1 MIRRLLFAF
10 PFLFLAPAA
19 SAQTEDLGAWF
30 TFSLN
35 KDIVGDL
42 QFSFDQEFRL
52 RDNLSTVNLL
62 YTNLGLS
69 YKFGK
74 AFKVAATYRFTDKHK
89 EDLTWG
95 VRHRLMTDA
104 VVKIKPGRFSLGYRA
119 RFQWEVR
126 GYGYSGEFRNV
137 PEIHMRNL
145 FKIGYK
151 VNKKVSPY
159 FGTELRWQISDPRVP
174 YRNGFDRTRFMAGLD
189 YDFTDKQTLGLYFL
203 YQREW
208 NVSDPQT
215 LYILGV
221 EYVIN
226 LD

>member
-1 MIRRLLFAF
+1 MIRRLLLAL

-19 SAQTEDLGAWF
+19 SAQTEDFGAWM

-35 KDIVGDL
+35 KDLAGDL
-42 QFSFDQEFRL
+42 QFNFDQEFRL

-69 YKFGK
+69 YKFSK
-74 AFKVAATYRFTDKHK
+74 AFKLGVSYRFINKHK

-95 VRHRLMTDA
+95 NRHRLQTDF
-104 VVKIKPGRFSLGYRA
+104 VFKVKPGRFTLGYRA
-119 RFQWEVR
+119 RFQAEVR
-126 GYGYSGEFRNV
+126 GYGYSGEYGNV
-137 PEIHMRNL
+137 PEIYMRNL
-145 FKIGYK
+145 FKAGYK
-151 VNKKVSPY
+151 VNDMVSPY
-159 FGTELRWQISDPRVP
+159 VGTELRWQIQNPRIP
-174 YRNGFDRTRFMAGLD
+174 YHDGFDRSRFIGGVDLT
-189 YDFTDKQTLGLYFL
+189 FTDVQTLGLYVL
-203 YQREW
+203 LQKEW
-208 NVSDPQT
+208 NVMDPQT